1 MRTFAKLFG
10 RSPFVPLR
18 THMDKAE
25 ECVAKAMEAIELF
38 LIGEFDRLGE
48 LAEFVSRLEHDADRI
63 KNDIRNHL
71 PKGMFLPVDRASL
84 LEILSVQD
92 SIADKAENIAILLT
106 FKRLSVPEAIR
117 ADFRAFVDK
126 NVEAVR
132 SVGDV
137 VGHLDELMESGF
149 GGAEADRV
157 KGMVEGVALKEH
169 EVDVIQRRLLKTMLA
184 REGDFT
190 YGEFFLWT
198 RLIQQVADLSNLS
211 EKLGNIIRMTLE
223 IK

>member
-18 THMDKAE
+18 THMDKAS
-25 ECVAKAMEAIELF
+25 ECVAKAAQAIDHF
-38 LIGEFDRLGE
+38 LAGEFEHLAE
-48 LAEFVSRLEHDADRI
+48 LAEFVSRLEHEADRV

-71 PKGMFLPVDRASL
+71 PKGMFLPIDRANL
-84 LEILSVQD
+84 LEILATQD

-106 FKRLSVPEAIR
+106 FKHMPVAQAIR
-117 ADFRAFVDK
+117 ADFRLFVDK
-126 NVEAVR
+126 NLEAVQAVR
-132 SVGDV
+132 EV
-137 VGHLDELMESGF
+137 VHHLDELMESGF

-184 REGDFT
+184 READFT

-211 EKLGNIIRMTLE
+211 EKLGNMIRMTLE

>member
-10 RSPFVPLR
+10 RSPFMPLQ
-18 THMDKAE
+18 THMDKAV
-25 ECVAKAMEAIELF
+25 ECVHKAIEALNLF
-38 LIGEFDRLGE
+38 LAGDFDRLGE
-48 LAEFVSRLEHDADRI
+48 YAELVSRLEHDADRI

-71 PKGMFLPVDRASL
+71 PKGMFLPVDRTNL
-84 LEILSVQD
+84 LSILSNQD

-106 FKRLSVPEAIR
+106 FKRVNIADAIKG
-117 ADFRAFVDK
+117 DFRLFVDK
-126 NVEAVR
+126 NVQAVH
-132 SVGDV
+132 SVQAVIGQ
-137 VGHLDELMESGF
+137 LDELMESGF

-157 KGMVEGVALKEH
+157 KHMVEEVALQEH
-169 EVDVIQRRLLKTMLA
+169 EADVIQRRLLKTMLA

-198 RLIQQVADLSNLS
+198 RIIQQVADLSNLA
-211 EKLGNIIRMTLE
+211 EKLGNMVRMTLE